1 MAPLPGVPADI
12 ALVQG
17 PLLLGYLFG
26 YGLFGVLVVQM
37 YFYHLNF
44 PKDDRWIKIFVWIV
58 FSAEI
63 LSSVFSTIAAWQG
76 LAAGWGDLDSLAAPT
91 WSFTTLP
98 PICGFISSCVQI
110 FFCWRISVLGKSRI
124 LPFFIAVV
132 SILSWAMA
140 FYCGVKF
147 SLIGNFS
154 KINELDPEVTVWLT
168 GSAVCDVMIAVVM
181 VRFLIRASSSSH
193 WMETKDMLNK
203 LIKLTV
209 ETGMITAFG
218 ATIELIFFWAFHHNN
233 IHFILFLMLAKLYS
247 NTILATLNARAV
259 FKSGSSVSSS
269 SAQARS
275 VALWEDSGTS
285 FNFTT
290 GRSGTAT
297 TPSVKVTTTRR
308 MMDENGNDMQMVVL
322 PQSQETSQIDDE
334 TIRDSKKQV
343 DSVD

>member
-124 LPFFIAVV
+124 LPLFIAVI

-140 FYCGVKF
+140 FYCGIKARTPV
-147 SLIGNFS
+147 L
-154 KINELDPEVTVWLT
+154 KINELDPEVWLT

-218 ATIELIFFWAFHHNN
+218 ATIELIFFWVFHHNN
-233 IHFILFLMLAKLYS
+233 IHFILYS

-259 FKSGSSVSSS
+259 FKSGSSVSSG
-269 SAQARS
+269 SAQGRS

-297 TPSVKVTTTRR
+297 APSVKVMTTRR
-308 MMDENGNDMQMVVL
+308 MTDENGNDMQMVVL
-322 PQSQETSQIDDE
+322 PQSETSQIDDE